1 MTATREIK
9 LLKLLDHE
17 NIIKIIDIVAS
28 KEGVSLVFEY
38 FEHDLSGLLQH
49 PGLKLEVGQVKHII
63 GELLKALEYIHKRK
77 IVHRDL
83 KTSNILIGASGQIK
97 LADFGLAKSMLH
109 PDVTE
114 TDSTTR
120 IMTNRVC
127 TLWYRPPEL
136 LLGASSYGPE
146 VDMWG
151 VGCILVELFLLKPLF
166 VGADNSEL
174 SQIEALFKR
183 YTPSEIS
190 ELKSYPW
197 AGLVDFTKLEK
208 AAPLKEF
215 LSDKLDSQALDLAL
229 RLLHLDPSQRISAK
243 EALSHP
249 FMTGGPKAEPKL
261 PILDGDWHE
270 FECKQRR
277 RESRNQ
283 SKINSSTK

>member
-1 MTATREIK
+1 M
-9 LLKLLDHE
+9 
-17 NIIKIIDIVAS
+17 
-28 KEGVSLVFEY
+28 FEY

-49 PGLKLEVGQVKHII
+49 PGLKLETDQIKHII
-63 GELLKALEYIHKRK
+63 VELLKALEYMHYRK

-83 KTSNILIGASGQIK
+83 KCSNILIGASGEIK

-109 PDVTE
+109 PDTP
-114 TDSTTR
+114 DAGNSSTR

-136 LLGASSYGPE
+136 LLGSSEYGPE

-151 VGCILVELFLLKPLF
+151 VGCILAELFMLKPLF

-174 SQIEALFKR
+174 SQIEAVFRR
-183 YTPSEIS
+183 YTPSEITK
-190 ELKSYPW
+190 LKCAPW
-197 AGLVDFTKLEK
+197 SNLVDLTKIEK
-208 AAPLKEF
+208 VSSLQQF
-215 LSDKLDSQALDLAL
+215 LQGKVDPQALDLIL
-229 RLLHLDPSQRISAK
+229 GLLNLDPAKRLSAK

-249 FMTGGPKAEPKL
+249 FIINEPKPNSKL

-283 SKINSSTK
+283 SKIASSTK